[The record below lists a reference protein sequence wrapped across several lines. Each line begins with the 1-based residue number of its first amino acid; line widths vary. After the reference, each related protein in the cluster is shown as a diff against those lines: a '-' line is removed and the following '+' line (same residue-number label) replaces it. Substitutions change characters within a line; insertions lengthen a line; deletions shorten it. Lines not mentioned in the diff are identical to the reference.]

1 MPAAFW
7 ICAAITLIS
16 ALVSLGYSI
25 AALVDADSAHRTS
38 PRYAAARSLAL
49 ASVAVVAL
57 FADSQSYLAAVA
69 LAMVIVQ
76 AADAVVGW
84 LDRDRRKTVGPALTA
99 AANAAALVWLLQH

>member
-25 AALVDADSAHRTS
+25 AALVDADPAHRSS
-38 PRYAAARSLAL
+38 PRYASARSLAL

-57 FADSQSYLAAVA
+57 FAHSQSYLAAVA
-69 LAMVIVQ
+69 LTMVIVQ
-76 AADAVVGW
+76 ATDAVVGW
-84 LDRDRRKTVGPALTA
+84 LDRDRLKTVGPALTA